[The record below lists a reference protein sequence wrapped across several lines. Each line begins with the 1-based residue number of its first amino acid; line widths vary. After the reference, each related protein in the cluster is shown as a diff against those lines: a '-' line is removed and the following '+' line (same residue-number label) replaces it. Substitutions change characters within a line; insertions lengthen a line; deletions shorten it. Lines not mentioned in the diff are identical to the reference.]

1 MDIDKLV
8 NDFIT
13 KVNFKFK
20 NGDIIDNKKEYFSI
34 YTNVTQERT
43 LIINKNIEKNNV
55 NILKN
60 ILKTHK
66 IKPKS
71 YLKKDLIEEVLPIY
85 LDIFSN
91 LNEDKYIENED
102 FDMDEESEDEESED
116 EESEDEESE
125 DEESEDEESE
135 DEESED
141 DLITIQEAED
151 IFNNLFIRWEEIDG
165 DIEGRIRQD
174 KLEDFL
180 NIRIYNIKKEFLEE
194 GIPIKLRT
202 NINEKNIKVY
212 YSDGINTYSFVRE
225 KILYG

>member
-20 NGDIIDNKKEYFSI
+20 NGDIIDNNKEYFSI

-43 LIINKNIEKNNV
+43 LVINKKIEKNNV

-60 ILKTHK
+60 VLKTHK

-71 YLKKDLIEEVLPIY
+71 YLKKDLIEEVLSIY
-85 LDIFSN
+85 LDLFKN
-91 LNEDKYIENED
+91 LDEDKYIENED
-102 FDMDEESEDEESED
+102 FDMDDESEEESSSEEEKESEIEKESEEESSD
-116 EESEDEESE
+116 DESEENN
-125 DEESEDEESE
+125 
-135 DEESED
+135 
-141 DLITIQEAED
+141 DLITIEEAED

-165 DIEGRIRQD
+165 DIEGRMRQE

-180 NIRIYNIKKEFLEE
+180 NIRINNIKKEYQEQ

>member
-20 NGDIIDNKKEYFSI
+20 NGDIIDNNKEYFSI

-43 LIINKNIEKNNV
+43 LVINKKIEKNNV

-60 ILKTHK
+60 VLKTHK

-71 YLKKDLIEEVLPIY
+71 YLKKDLIEEVLSIY
-85 LDIFSN
+85 LDLFKN
-91 LNEDKYIENED
+91 LDEDKYIENED
-102 FDMDEESEDEESED
+102 FDMDDESEECSEEEKESEIENESEEEESSDDESE
-116 EESEDEESE
+116 EDN
-125 DEESEDEESE
+125 
-135 DEESED
+135 
-141 DLITIQEAED
+141 DLITIEEAED

-165 DIEGRIRQD
+165 DIEGRMRQE

-180 NIRIYNIKKEFLEE
+180 NIRINNIKKEYQEQ